1 MFDTVSSVGG
11 TFLKPAEEAP
21 GLIYALEVTQ
31 HEIDRPGKFGPKDAI
46 HAKAYRFKDGKGE
59 PEVGDIIANQTV
71 LVSSL
76 RDKVGS
82 SVLVKLVQGVGKNG
96 NNPPWLWEN
105 VNPADYPEIVAY
117 FEAREAEKAE
127 APSFG

>member
-1 MFDTVSSVGG
+1 MFDTVSSTGG
-11 TFLKPAEEAP
+11 TYFKPQDIPANV
-21 GLIYALEVTQ
+21 IFALEVTQ
-31 HEIDRPGKFGPKDAI
+31 FEVDRPSNYGPKDAI
-46 HAKAYRFKDGKGE
+46 HFKAYQFADGKGE
-59 PEVGDIIANQTV
+59 PKIEDFIAKQTV

-82 SVLVKLVQGVGKNG
+82 TVLVKLTQGVGKNG

-117 FEAREAEKAE
+117 FEAREAQKDQ
-127 APSFG
+127 APGF